1 MNEFFEEDDEAI
13 GKVYDRQLA
22 GRLISYLKPYRRL
35 LAITLVLMLFGSLLI
50 IVGPLIVRSAIDDQI
65 RQNRTDRLAFL
76 TLLYFGYLG
85 AAFVFRYAQDAVM
98 AWIGQR
104 VIMDMRLQ
112 LFTHLQGMSVSYFDK
127 NPVGRLVTRVT
138 NDIATIEQAVSTGV
152 VTIIANFVMLSAVV
166 VAMLV
171 IDWRL
176 ALAMYAFLPPLLWAT
191 RYFAAK
197 QRDLFR
203 EQRMWLARIN
213 ASLNETISGVAVVQL
228 FNRERESAR
237 RFDAKNK
244 AFLSANLRFVFWYA
258 VFEPTVVLF
267 AAGTTAVILWY
278 GGIRVLDD
286 SLTLGTLVAFTQFM
300 GFFYWP
306 LRELA
311 QRYTTLQ
318 QAMAS
323 SERVFGILDTPADLV
338 DAEQPQHLGSRIF
351 GKIEFRNVWF
361 AYDGDTAG
369 ADAAGD
375 ASRNW
380 VLKDVSFTVQPG
392 EWVAVVGATG
402 AGKTTI
408 LSLLTRFYDVQRGQI
423 LVDDIPI
430 DQLPQRE
437 LRRHVGLMLQEPF
450 IFTDTIEENIRLR
463 DKSISGEQVRAAA
476 EQIGA
481 NTFIERLPEGYDAM
495 LAERGGN
502 LSTGQKQLVAL
513 ARVAAFNPEIV
524 LVMDEATASIDP
536 ETEATI
542 QAGIREVMTERSSIV
557 IAHRL
562 NTIRSVDRIVVLD
575 LGEVVEEGTHEELLA
590 LGGQYHRLYE
600 LQYRDDVLVAGG

>member
-35 LAITLVLMLFGSLLI
+35 LAITLVLMLIGSLLI

-85 AAFVFRYAQDAVM
+85 AAFVFRYAQDAAM

-152 VTIIANFVMLSAVV
+152 VTIIANFVMLSTVV

-176 ALAMYAFLPPLLWAT
+176 ALLMYAFLPPLLWAT
-191 RYFAAK
+191 SYFAAK

-213 ASLNETISGVAVVQL
+213 ASLNETISGVSVVQL

-300 GFFYWP
+300 WFFYWP

-338 DAEQPQHLGSRIF
+338 DAEQTQHLGSRIF

-361 AYDGDTAG
+361 AYDGD
-369 ADAAGD
+369 AASED
-375 ASRNW
+375 SSESPRNW

-423 LVDDIPI
+423 LVDDIPV

-450 IFTDTIEENIRLR
+450 IFTGTIEENIRLR

-481 NTFIERLPEGYDAM
+481 NTFIERLPEGYGAM

-542 QAGIREVMTERSSIV
+542 QVGIREVMTERSSIV

-575 LGEVVEEGTHEELLA
+575 HGEVVEEGTHEELLA

>member
-1 MNEFFEEDDEAI
+1 MNEFFEEDDAAV
-13 GKVYDRQLA
+13 GKVYDRQLG
-22 GRLISYLKPYRRL
+22 GRLMSYLRPYRRL
-35 LAITLVLMLFGSLLI
+35 LAGTIVLMLIGAVLT
-50 IVGPLIVRSAIDDQI
+50 IVGPLILRYAIDEQI
-65 RQNRTDRLAFL
+65 QKDRTDQLGLLALLFFGHLLLAF
-76 TLLYFGYLG
+76 
-85 AAFVFRYAQDAVM
+85 AFRYVQDALM

-112 LFTHLQGMSVSYFDK
+112 LFTHLQRMSVSYFDR

-138 NDIATIEQAVSTGV
+138 NDIATIEQAISVGV
-152 VTIIANFVMLSAVV
+152 VTILANLVMLSGVV
-166 VAMLV
+166 VVLLV
-171 IDWRL
+171 LDWRL
-176 ALAMYAFLPPLLWAT
+176 ALLMYAFLPPLLWAT
-191 RYFAAK
+191 QYFAKK

-213 ASLNETISGVAVVQL
+213 GFLNETITGVAVVQL

-237 RFDAKNK
+237 RFDKQNK

-267 AAGTTAVILWY
+267 AAGTTAALLWY

-286 SLTLGTLVAFTQFM
+286 SITLGTLVVFAQFM

-306 LRELA
+306 LRELS

-323 SERVFGILDTPADLV
+323 AERVFGILDTPADLV
-338 DAEQPQHLGSRIF
+338 DAEEPEHLGDRIF

-361 AYDGDTAG
+361 AYDEG
-369 ADAAGD
+369 
-375 ASRNW
+375 NW
-380 VLKDVSFTVQPG
+380 ILKDVSFTVQPG

-430 DQLPQRE
+430 DRLPQRE

-450 IFTDTIEENIRLR
+450 VFTDTIEENIRLR
-463 DKSISGEQVRAAA
+463 DKSITSEQVRAAA

-481 NTFIERLPEGYDAM
+481 STFIERLPEGYDTP

-536 ETEATI
+536 ETEAVI

-575 LGEVVEEGTHEELLA
+575 HGEVVEEGTHEELLA

>member
-1 MNEFFEEDDEAI
+1 MNDFFQEDEAAI
-13 GKVYDRQLA
+13 GNVYDRQIA
-22 GRLISYLKPYRRL
+22 GRLLTYLRPYRKL
-35 LAITLVLMLFGSLLI
+35 IVVTSVLMVIGSLMTL
-50 IVGPLIVRSAIDDQI
+50 VGPLIVRYAIDEQILVGQTDQL
-65 RQNRTDRLAFL
+65 DFL
-76 TLLYFGYLG
+76 LMLFFAHLLVG
-85 AAFVFRYAQDAVM
+85 FVFRYAQDALM
-98 AWIGQR
+98 AFVGQR
-104 VIMDMRLQ
+104 VVMDMRLQ
-112 LFTHLQGMSVSYFDK
+112 LFTHLQRMSISYFDR

-138 NDIATIEQAVSTGV
+138 NDIATIDQAITVGVITIFTNLLMVSS
-152 VTIIANFVMLSAVV
+152 IVV
-166 VAMLV
+166 VLLW

-176 ALAMYAFLPPLLWAT
+176 ALTMYAFLPFLILSV

-203 EQRMWLARIN
+203 EQRLWLARIN
-213 ASLNETISGVAVVQL
+213 AFLNETITGVAVVQL
-228 FNRERESAR
+228 FNRQRESAR
-237 RFDAKNK
+237 RFDVQNS

-258 VFEPTVVLF
+258 VFEPVVVLF

-286 SLTLGTLVAFTQFM
+286 SFTLGNLVAFTQYM
-300 GFFYWP
+300 ALFYWP

-323 SERVFGILDTPADLV
+323 AERVFGVLDEPEELTDIETPR
-338 DAEQPQHLGSRIF
+338 HLGDRIF

-361 AYDGDTAG
+361 AYEPD
-369 ADAAGD
+369 
-375 ASRNW
+375 NW
-380 VLKDVSFTVQPG
+380 ILKDVSFTVQPG

-408 LSLLTRFYDVQRGQI
+408 LSLLTRFYDVQRGSI

-450 IFTDTIEENIRLR
+450 VFTDTIEENIRLR
-463 DKSISGEQVRAAA
+463 DTSISGEQVRRAA

-481 NTFIERLPEGYDAM
+481 SGFIERLPAGYDTM
-495 LAERGGN
+495 LAECGAN

-536 ETEATI
+536 ETEAAI
-542 QAGIREVMTERSSIV
+542 QRGIREVMTERSSIV

-562 NTIRSVDRIVVLD
+562 NTIRAVNRIIVLD
-575 LGEVVEEGTHEELLA
+575 HGEVVEEGTHEQLLA
-590 LGGQYHRLYE
+590 NRGQYHRLYE
-600 LQYRDDVLVAGG
+600 LQYRDDVPVAGG

>member
-1 MNEFFEEDDEAI
+1 MNEFFEEDDAAI
-13 GKVYDRQLA
+13 GRVYDRQLA

-35 LAITLVLMLFGSLLI
+35 LAMTVVLMLVGALLTVI
-50 IVGPLIVRSAIDDQI
+50 GPLLVRYAIDSQI
-65 RQNRTDRLAFL
+65 RENRTDQLGLLA
-76 TLLYFGYLG
+76 LLFFGHLLV
-85 AAFVFRYAQDAVM
+85 AFIFRYTQDALM

-112 LFTHLQGMSVSYFDK
+112 LFTHLQRMSVSYFDR

-138 NDIATIEQAVSTGV
+138 NDIATIEQAISVGV
-152 VTIIANFVMLSAVV
+152 VTILTNLVMLSAVV
-166 VAMLV
+166 VTMLV
-171 IDWRL
+171 LDWRL
-176 ALAMYAFLPPLLWAT
+176 ALLMYAFLPPLIWAT
-191 RYFAAK
+191 QYFAMK

-203 EQRMWLARIN
+203 EQLMWLARIN
-213 ASLNETISGVAVVQL
+213 GFLNETITGVSVVQL

-237 RFDAKNK
+237 RFDQQNK

-267 AAGTTAVILWY
+267 AAGTTGALIWY
-278 GGIRVLDD
+278 GGERVLDT
-286 SLTLGTLVAFTQFM
+286 SLSLGTLVAFSQFM

-306 LRELA
+306 LRELS

-338 DAEQPQHLGSRIF
+338 DVEDPEHLGDRIF

-361 AYDGDTAG
+361 AYDGAEG
-369 ADAAGD
+369 AE
-375 ASRNW
+375 NW
-380 VLKDVSFTVQPG
+380 ILRDVSFTVQPG

-450 IFTDTIEENIRLR
+450 VFTDTIEENIRLR
-463 DKSISGEQVRAAA
+463 DQGISGEQVRAAA

-481 NTFIERLPEGYDAM
+481 STFIERLPKGYDTE
-495 LAERGGN
+495 LAERGNN
-502 LSTGQKQLVAL
+502 LSTGQKQLLAL

-536 ETEATI
+536 ETEAVI

-562 NTIRSVDRIVVLD
+562 NTIRAVDRIVVLD
-575 LGEVVEEGTHEELLA
+575 HGEVVEEGSHEELLA
-590 LGGQYHRLYE
+590 RGGQYHRLYE

>member
-1 MNEFFEEDDEAI
+1 MNEFFEEDDAAI

-35 LAITLVLMLFGSLLI
+35 LGVTVVLMLIGAVLTV
-50 IVGPLIVRSAIDDQI
+50 VGPLLVRYTIDNQI
-65 RQNRTDRLAFL
+65 AEGRTDQLGLLGFL
-76 TLLYFGYLG
+76 FLGHLLV
-85 AAFVFRYAQDAVM
+85 AFVFRYTQDALM

-112 LFTHLQGMSVSYFDK
+112 LFTHLQRMSVSYFDR

-138 NDIATIEQAVSTGV
+138 NDIATIEQAISVGV
-152 VTIIANFVMLSAVV
+152 VTILTNLVMLSAVV

-171 IDWRL
+171 LDWRL
-176 ALAMYAFLPPLLWAT
+176 ALLMYAFLPPLIWAT
-191 RYFAAK
+191 QYFAAK

-213 ASLNETISGVAVVQL
+213 AFLNETISGVAVVQL

-237 RFDAKNK
+237 RFDVQNR

-267 AAGTTAVILWY
+267 AAGTTAALIWY
-278 GGIRVLDD
+278 GGGRVLDA
-286 SLTLGTLVAFTQFM
+286 SLSLGTLVAFTQFM
-300 GFFYWP
+300 TFFYWP
-306 LRELA
+306 LRELS

-323 SERVFGILDTPADLV
+323 AERVFGVLDTPADLV
-338 DAEQPQHLGSRIF
+338 DVEEPEHLGSRIF

-361 AYDGDTAG
+361 AYDAPDGEEH
-369 ADAAGD
+369 
-375 ASRNW
+375 W
-380 VLKDVSFTVQPG
+380 ILKDVSFTVQPG

-423 LVDDIPI
+423 LVDDVPI
-430 DQLPQRE
+430 DRLPQRE

-450 IFTDTIEENIRLR
+450 VFTDTIEENIRLR
-463 DKSISGEQVRAAA
+463 DRSISGEQVRAAA
-476 EQIGA
+476 EQIGVSG
-481 NTFIERLPEGYDAM
+481 FIERLPDGYDTM
-495 LAERGGN
+495 LAERGAN
-502 LSTGQKQLVAL
+502 LSTGQKQLLAL

-536 ETEATI
+536 ETEAVI

-562 NTIRSVDRIVVLD
+562 NTIRAVDRIVVLD
-575 LGEVVEEGTHEELLA
+575 HGEVVEEGSHEELLA
-590 LGGQYHRLYE
+590 RGGQYHRLYE

>member
-1 MNEFFEEDDEAI
+1 MTSFFQEDEAAI
-13 GKVYDRQLA
+13 GNVYDRQIA
-22 GRLISYLKPYRRL
+22 GRLLTYLRPYRPL
-35 LAITLVLMLFGSLLI
+35 IALISVLMLIGAGLTLT
-50 IVGPLIVRSAIDDQI
+50 GPLIVRHAIDEQLTVG
-65 RQNRTDRLAFL
+65 RTDQLGFLA
-76 TLLYFGYLG
+76 LLFFGQLVI
-85 AAFVFRYAQDAVM
+85 AFVLRYIQDALM
-98 AWIGQR
+98 ALVGQR

-112 LFTHLQGMSVSYFDK
+112 LFRHLQRMSISYFDH

-138 NDIATIEQAVSTGV
+138 NDIATIEQAITVGV
-152 VTIIANFVMLSAVV
+152 VTILANLVMLVAVIG
-166 VAMLV
+166 ALLYL
-171 IDWRL
+171 DWRL
-176 ALAMYAFLPPLLWAT
+176 ALLMYAFLPPLLWSI
-191 RYFAAK
+191 RYFAEK

-203 EQRMWLARIN
+203 EQRLWLARIN
-213 ASLNETISGVAVVQL
+213 AFLNETITGVAVVQL
-228 FNRERESAR
+228 FNRERESGR
-237 RFDAKNK
+237 RFDRQNQ

-267 AAGTTAVILWY
+267 AAGTTGAILWY
-278 GGIRVLDD
+278 GGGRVLGD
-286 SLTLGTLVAFTQFM
+286 SLSLGTLVAFMQFM
-300 GFFYWP
+300 TFFYWP

-323 SERVFGILDTPADLV
+323 AERVFGVLDTPEELSDL
-338 DAEQPQHLGSRIF
+338 AEPEHLGDRIF

-361 AYDGDTAG
+361 AYDEP
-369 ADAAGD
+369 
-375 ASRNW
+375 NW
-380 VLKDVSFTVQPG
+380 ILKDVSFTVQPG
-392 EWVAVVGATG
+392 EWIAVVGATG

-430 DQLPQRE
+430 ERLPQRE

-463 DKSISGEQVRAAA
+463 DQSISGEQVRTAA

-481 NTFIERLPEGYDAM
+481 STFIDRLPEGYSTL

-536 ETEATI
+536 ETEETI
-542 QAGIREVMTERSSIV
+542 QRGIREVMTERSSII

-562 NTIRSVDRIVVLD
+562 NTIRTVNRIIVLD
-575 LGEVVEEGTHEELLA
+575 HGVLVEEGTHEELLA
-590 LGGQYHRLYE
+590 AGGQYHRLYE
-600 LQYRDDVLVAGG
+600 LQYRDDVVVTGA

>member
-1 MNEFFEEDDEAI
+1 MNAFFEEDDAAI

-35 LAITLVLMLFGSLLI
+35 LAVTVVMMLISSALI
-50 IVGPLIVRSAIDDQI
+50 VVGPLIVRSAIDDQI
-65 RQNRTDRLAFL
+65 RQSRTDRLGFL
-76 TLLYFGYLG
+76 ALLYCGYLVL
-85 AAFVFRYAQDAVM
+85 AFVFRYAQDALM

-104 VIMDMRLQ
+104 VIVDMRLQ
-112 LFTHLQGMSVSYFDK
+112 LFTHLQHMSVSYFDR

-138 NDIATIEQAVSTGV
+138 NDIATIEQAVSVGV
-152 VTIIANFVMLSAVV
+152 VTIFANLVMLGSVV
-166 VAMLV
+166 IAMLV

-176 ALAMYAFLPPLLWAT
+176 ALLMFAFLPPLIWAT

-213 ASLNETISGVAVVQL
+213 AFLNETITGVTVVQL

-237 RFDAKNK
+237 RFDTQNR

-258 VFEPTVVLF
+258 VFEPVVVLF
-267 AAGTTAVILWY
+267 GAGTIAALLWY
-278 GGIRVLDD
+278 GGTRVIDTT
-286 SLTLGTLVAFTQFM
+286 LTLGTLVAFSQFM
-300 GFFYWP
+300 GYFHWP
-306 LRELA
+306 LRDLS

-323 SERVFGILDTPADLV
+323 AERVFGILDTPADLV
-338 DAEQPQHLGSRIF
+338 DAEEPEHLGSRIF

-361 AYDGDTAG
+361 AYEGDSG
-369 ADAAGD
+369 FE
-375 ASRNW
+375 NW

-423 LVDDIPI
+423 LVDDVPT

-450 IFTDTIEENIRLR
+450 VFTDTIEENIRLR
-463 DKSISGEQVRAAA
+463 DKAISGEQVRAAA

-481 NTFIERLPEGYDAM
+481 NTFIERLPEGYGTQ

-502 LSTGQKQLVAL
+502 LSTGQKQLLAL

-542 QAGIREVMTERSSIV
+542 QAGIREVMTDRSSIV

-562 NTIRSVDRIVVLD
+562 NTIRAVDRIIVLD

-590 LGGQYHRLYE
+590 RRGQYHRLYE

>member
-13 GKVYDRQLA
+13 GKVYDRQIA

-35 LAITLVLMLFGSLLI
+35 LAITVVLMMIGAVLI
-50 IVGPLIVRSAIDDQI
+50 VIGPLIVRRAIDDQI
-65 RQNRTDRLAFL
+65 ALSRTDQLGLLA
-76 TLLYFGYLG
+76 LLFFGHLLL
-85 AAFVFRYAQDAVM
+85 AFVFRYMQDALM

-112 LFTHLQGMSVSYFDK
+112 LFTHLQGMSVSYFDR
-127 NPVGRLVTRVT
+127 NPVGRIVTRVT
-138 NDIATIEQAVSTGV
+138 NDIATIEQAISVGV
-152 VTIIANFVMLSAVV
+152 VTILTNLVMLSAVV

-171 IDWRL
+171 LDWRL
-176 ALAMYAFLPPLLWAT
+176 ALLMYAFLPPLIWAT
-191 RYFAAK
+191 QYFAAK

-213 ASLNETISGVAVVQL
+213 GFLNETITGVAVVQL

-237 RFDAKNK
+237 RFDGQNK

-267 AAGTTAVILWY
+267 AAGTTAALLWY
-278 GGIRVLDD
+278 GGVRVLDT
-286 SLTLGTLVAFTQFM
+286 SLSLGTLVAFTQFM
-300 GFFYWP
+300 TFFYWP
-306 LRELA
+306 LRELS

-323 SERVFGILDTPADLV
+323 AERVFGILDTPADLV
-338 DAEQPQHLGSRIF
+338 DVEEPEHLGSRIF

-361 AYDGDTAG
+361 AYDG
-369 ADAAGD
+369 ADGD
-375 ASRNW
+375 ENW
-380 VLKDVSFTVQPG
+380 ILRDVSFTVQPG

-408 LSLLTRFYDVQRGQI
+408 LSLLTRFYDVQSGQI
-423 LVDDIPI
+423 LVDDVPI

-450 IFTDTIEENIRLR
+450 VFTDTIEENIRLR
-463 DKSISGEQVRAAA
+463 DRSISDDQVRAAA

-481 NTFIERLPEGYDAM
+481 SSFIERLPNGYDTE
-495 LAERGGN
+495 LAERGNN
-502 LSTGQKQLVAL
+502 LSTGQKQLLAL

-536 ETEATI
+536 ETEAVI

-562 NTIRSVDRIVVLD
+562 NTIRAVDRIVVLD
-575 LGEVVEEGTHEELLA
+575 HGEVVEEGSHEELLA
-590 LGGQYHRLYE
+590 RGGQYHRLYE
-600 LQYRDDVLVAGG
+600 LQYRDDVPVAGGS

>member
-1 MNEFFEEDDEAI
+1 MSDFFQEDEAAI
-13 GKVYDRQLA
+13 GNVLDRHIA
-22 GRLISYLKPYRRL
+22 GRLLSYLRPYRWL
-35 LAITLVLMLFGSLLI
+35 IVLISVLMLIGAGLTL
-50 IVGPLIVRSAIDDQI
+50 VGPLLVRYAIDEQLDAG
-65 RQNRTDRLAFL
+65 RTDQLGFLALLFFGHLVLAFIL
-76 TLLYFGYLG
+76 
-85 AAFVFRYAQDAVM
+85 RYIQDALM
-98 AWIGQR
+98 ALVGQR

-112 LFTHLQGMSVSYFDK
+112 TFSHLQRMSISFFDR

-138 NDIATIEQAVSTGV
+138 NDIATIEQAITVGV
-152 VTIIANFVMLSAVV
+152 VTILANVVMLVAIV
-166 VAMLV
+166 VALLLL
-171 IDWRL
+171 DWRL
-176 ALAMYAFLPPLLWAT
+176 ALVMYALLPPLLWSV
-191 RYFAAK
+191 RYFAEK

-203 EQRMWLARIN
+203 EQRTWLARIN
-213 ASLNETISGVAVVQL
+213 AFLNETITGVAVVQL
-228 FNRERESAR
+228 FNRQRESGR
-237 RFDAKNK
+237 RFDRQNQ

-267 AAGTTAVILWY
+267 AAGTTGAILWY
-278 GGIRVLDD
+278 GGNRVLDG
-286 SLTLGTLVAFTQFM
+286 SLTIGTMVAFAQFM

-323 SERVFGILDTPADLV
+323 AERVFGVLDTPEDLTDAADP
-338 DAEQPQHLGSRIF
+338 DHLGDRIF

-361 AYDGDTAG
+361 AYSDEH
-369 ADAAGD
+369 
-375 ASRNW
+375 W

-423 LVDDIPI
+423 LVDDVPI
-430 DQLPQRE
+430 ERLPQRE

-450 IFTDTIEENIRLR
+450 IFTDTIEENVRLR
-463 DKSISGEQVRAAA
+463 DESISPDQVRHAA

-481 NTFIERLPEGYDAM
+481 AAFIERLPEGYATM

-502 LSTGQKQLVAL
+502 LSTGQKQLIAL

-536 ETEATI
+536 ETEETI
-542 QAGIREVMTERSSIV
+542 QRGIREVMTERSSIV

-562 NTIRSVDRIVVLD
+562 NTIRAVDRILVLD
-575 LGEVVEEGTHEELLA
+575 HGALVEEGTHEQLLA
-590 LGGQYHRLYE
+590 LRGQYHRLYE
-600 LQYRDDVLVAGG
+600 LQYRDDVLVGGA

>member
-1 MNEFFEEDDEAI
+1 MNDFFQEDEAAI
-13 GKVYDRQLA
+13 GNVYDRQIA
-22 GRLISYLKPYRRL
+22 GRLLTYLRPYRKL
-35 LAITLVLMLFGSLLI
+35 IVVTSVLMVIGSLMTL
-50 IVGPLIVRSAIDDQI
+50 VGPLIVHYAIDEQILVGQTDQL
-65 RQNRTDRLAFL
+65 DFL
-76 TLLYFGYLG
+76 LMLFFAHLLVG
-85 AAFVFRYAQDAVM
+85 FVFRYAQDALM
-98 AWIGQR
+98 AFVGQR
-104 VIMDMRLQ
+104 VVMDMRLQ
-112 LFTHLQGMSVSYFDK
+112 LFTHLQRMSISYFDR

-138 NDIATIEQAVSTGV
+138 NDIATIDQAITVGVITIFTNLLMVSS
-152 VTIIANFVMLSAVV
+152 IVV
-166 VAMLV
+166 VLLW

-176 ALAMYAFLPPLLWAT
+176 ALTMYAFLPFLILSV

-203 EQRMWLARIN
+203 EQRLWLARIN
-213 ASLNETISGVAVVQL
+213 AFLNETITGVAVVQL
-228 FNRERESAR
+228 FNRQRESAR
-237 RFDAKNK
+237 RFDVQNS

-258 VFEPTVVLF
+258 VFEPVVVLF

-286 SLTLGTLVAFTQFM
+286 SFTLGNLVAFTQYM
-300 GFFYWP
+300 ALFYWP

-323 SERVFGILDTPADLV
+323 AERVFGVLDEPEELTDIETPR
-338 DAEQPQHLGSRIF
+338 HLGDRIF

-361 AYDGDTAG
+361 AYEPD
-369 ADAAGD
+369 
-375 ASRNW
+375 NW
-380 VLKDVSFTVQPG
+380 ILKDVSFTVQPG

-408 LSLLTRFYDVQRGQI
+408 LSLLTRFYDVQRGSI

-450 IFTDTIEENIRLR
+450 VFTDTIEENIRLR
-463 DKSISGEQVRAAA
+463 DTSISGEQVRRAA

-481 NTFIERLPEGYDAM
+481 SGFIERLPAGYDTM
-495 LAERGGN
+495 LAERGAN

-536 ETEATI
+536 ETEAAI
-542 QAGIREVMTERSSIV
+542 QRGIREVMTERSSIV

-562 NTIRSVDRIVVLD
+562 NTIRAVNRIIVLD
-575 LGEVVEEGTHEELLA
+575 HGEVVEEGTHEQLLA
-590 LGGQYHRLYE
+590 NRGQYHRLYE
-600 LQYRDDVLVAGG
+600 LQYRDDVPVAGG

>member
-13 GKVYDRQLA
+13 GKVYDRQIA

-35 LAITLVLMLFGSLLI
+35 LAITVVLMTIGAVLI
-50 IVGPLIVRSAIDDQI
+50 VIGPLIVRRAIDDQI
-65 RQNRTDRLAFL
+65 ALNRTDQLGLLA
-76 TLLYFGYLG
+76 LLFFGHLLL
-85 AAFVFRYAQDAVM
+85 AFVFRYVQDALM

-112 LFTHLQGMSVSYFDK
+112 LFTHLQGMSVSYFDR
-127 NPVGRLVTRVT
+127 NPVGRIVTRVT
-138 NDIATIEQAVSTGV
+138 NDIATIEQAISVGV
-152 VTIIANFVMLSAVV
+152 VTILTNLVMLSAVV

-171 IDWRL
+171 LDWRL
-176 ALAMYAFLPPLLWAT
+176 ALLMYAFLPPLIWAT
-191 RYFAAK
+191 QYFAAK

-213 ASLNETISGVAVVQL
+213 GFLNETITGVSVVQL

-237 RFDAKNK
+237 RFDGQNK

-267 AAGTTAVILWY
+267 AAGTTAALLWY
-278 GGIRVLDD
+278 GGVRVLDT
-286 SLTLGTLVAFTQFM
+286 SLSLGTLVAFTQFM
-300 GFFYWP
+300 TFFYWP
-306 LRELA
+306 LRELS

-323 SERVFGILDTPADLV
+323 AERVFGILDTPADLV
-338 DAEQPQHLGSRIF
+338 DVEEPEHLGSRIF

-361 AYDGDTAG
+361 AYDGAEG
-369 ADAAGD
+369 AE
-375 ASRNW
+375 NW
-380 VLKDVSFTVQPG
+380 ILRDVSFTVQPG

-430 DQLPQRE
+430 DELPQRE

-450 IFTDTIEENIRLR
+450 VFTDTIEENIRLR
-463 DKSISGEQVRAAA
+463 DQTISSDQVRAAA

-481 NTFIERLPEGYDAM
+481 SSFIERLPNGYDTE
-495 LAERGGN
+495 LAERGNN
-502 LSTGQKQLVAL
+502 LSTGQKQLLAL

-536 ETEATI
+536 ETEAVI

-562 NTIRSVDRIVVLD
+562 NTIRAVDRIVVLD
-575 LGEVVEEGTHEELLA
+575 HGEVVEEGSHEELLA
-590 LGGQYHRLYE
+590 RGGQYHRLYE

>member
-1 MNEFFEEDDEAI
+1 MNEFFEEDDAAI

-35 LAITLVLMLFGSLLI
+35 LWITVVLMMVGALLTV
-50 IVGPLIVRSAIDDQI
+50 VGPLIVRRAIDDQI
-65 RQNRTDRLAFL
+65 ELNRTDQLGLL
-76 TLLYFGYLG
+76 TLLFFGHLLL
-85 AAFVFRYAQDAVM
+85 AFIFRYVQDALM

-112 LFTHLQGMSVSYFDK
+112 LFTHLQRMSVAYFDR

-138 NDIATIEQAVSTGV
+138 NDIATIEQAVSVGV
-152 VTIIANFVMLSAVV
+152 VTILTNLVMLSAVV

-171 IDWRL
+171 LDWRL
-176 ALAMYAFLPPLLWAT
+176 ALLMYAFLPPLIWAT
-191 RYFAAK
+191 QYFAAK

-213 ASLNETISGVAVVQL
+213 GFLNETITGVSVVQL

-237 RFDAKNK
+237 RFDDQNK

-267 AAGTTAVILWY
+267 AAGTTAALLWY
-278 GGIRVLDD
+278 GGVRVLDT
-286 SLTLGTLVAFTQFM
+286 SLSLGTLVAFTQFM
-300 GFFYWP
+300 TFFYWP
-306 LRELA
+306 LRELS

-323 SERVFGILDTPADLV
+323 AERVFGILDTPADLV
-338 DAEQPQHLGSRIF
+338 DVEEPEHLGDRIF

-361 AYDGDTAG
+361 AYDGAPG
-369 ADAAGD
+369 AE
-375 ASRNW
+375 NW
-380 VLKDVSFTVQPG
+380 ILRDVSFTVQPG

-450 IFTDTIEENIRLR
+450 VFTDTIEENIRLR
-463 DKSISGEQVRAAA
+463 DRNISSEQVRAAA

-481 NTFIERLPEGYDAM
+481 STFIERLPNGYDTE
-495 LAERGGN
+495 LAERGAN
-502 LSTGQKQLVAL
+502 LSTGQKQLLAL

-536 ETEATI
+536 ETEAVI

-562 NTIRSVDRIVVLD
+562 NTIRAVDRIVVLD
-575 LGEVVEEGTHEELLA
+575 HGEVVEEGSHEELLA
-590 LGGQYHRLYE
+590 RGGQYQRLYE
-600 LQYRDDVLVAGG
+600 LQYRDDALVAGG

>member
-35 LAITLVLMLFGSLLI
+35 LAITLVLMLISSLQI

-65 RQNRTDRLAFL
+65 RQHRTDGLGL
-76 TLLYFGYLG
+76 LVLLYFGNLLAG
-85 AAFVFRYAQDAVM
+85 FVFRYTQDSVM

-138 NDIATIEQAVSTGV
+138 NDIATIEQAVSVGV
-152 VTIIANFVMLSAVV
+152 VTILANIVMLSAVV

-171 IDWRL
+171 VDWRL

-191 RYFAAK
+191 RYFAQK

-237 RFDAKNK
+237 RFDTKNK

-258 VFEPTVVLF
+258 VFEPTVVF
-267 AAGTTAVILWY
+267 FGAGTMAVILWY
-278 GGIRVLDD
+278 GGVRVLDG
-286 SLTLGTLVAFTQFM
+286 SLTLGTLVAFMQFM

-361 AYDGDTAG
+361 AYDGDG
-369 ADAAGD
+369 APGD
-375 ASRNW
+375 SSRNW

-481 NTFIERLPEGYDAM
+481 NTFIERLPEGYESM

-575 LGEVVEEGTHEELLA
+575 HGEVVEEGTHEELLA

>member
-1 MNEFFEEDDEAI
+1 MNEFFEEDDAAI
-13 GKVYDRQLA
+13 GKVYDRRLA
-22 GRLISYLKPYRRL
+22 GRLLGYLRPYRGL
-35 LAITLVLMLFGSLLI
+35 LVLTVGLMLIGSLLTV
-50 IVGPLIVRSAIDDQI
+50 VGPLIVRRALDDQI
-65 RQNRTDRLAFL
+65 LVGRTNQLGLL
-76 TLLYFGYLG
+76 TILFFAHLLV
-85 AAFVFRYAQDAVM
+85 AFVFRYAQDIIM
-98 AWIGQR
+98 ALVGQR

-112 LFTHLQGMSVSYFDK
+112 LFTHLQGMSISYFDR

-138 NDIATIEQAVSTGV
+138 NDIATIEQAISAGV
-152 VTIIANFVMLSAVV
+152 VTILANFVMLSAVV
-166 VAMLV
+166 VALLV
-171 IDWRL
+171 LDWRL
-176 ALAMYAFLPPLLWAT
+176 ALVMYAFLPPLIWAT

-213 ASLNETISGVAVVQL
+213 AFLNETIQGVAVVQL
-228 FNRERESAR
+228 FNRQRESGR
-237 RFDAKNK
+237 RFDSQNK

-258 VFEPTVVLF
+258 IFEPVVVLF
-267 AAGTTAVILWY
+267 AAGTTGALLWY
-278 GGIRVLDD
+278 GGARVLDD
-286 SLTLGTLVAFTQFM
+286 SLTLGTLVAFSQYMT
-300 GFFYWP
+300 FFYWP

-311 QRYTTLQ
+311 QRYTMLQ

-338 DAEQPQHLGSRIF
+338 DAEEPEHLGSRIF

-361 AYDGDTAG
+361 AYDSSS
-369 ADAAGD
+369 
-375 ASRNW
+375 ASENSAENW
-380 VLKDVSFTVQPG
+380 VLRDVSFTVQPG

-423 LVDDIPI
+423 LVDDVPI

-463 DKSISGEQVRAAA
+463 DKSISSEQVRAAA

-481 NTFIERLPEGYDAM
+481 NTFIERLPEGYGAM

-502 LSTGQKQLVAL
+502 LSTGQKQLIAL

-575 LGEVVEEGTHEELLA
+575 HGEVVEEGTHEELLA
-590 LGGQYHRLYE
+590 RGGQYHRLYE